1 MFNSINTANEIKSS
15 YIDYITT
22 TFNISDKE
30 YAEQFKNELEKD
42 GMISKG
48 PYLDIGGSF
57 VSGHS
62 LNELIA
68 EGKVNKGFLNLEPID
83 ERDKE
88 IKLER
93 PLYLHQEK
101 AMLKAIDGKSLVI
114 TTGTGS
120 GKTECF
126 LLPVIN
132 HLLLEKEQSKLS
144 SGVRAVIIYPMNAL
158 ANDQI
163 KRMRKILKNYPSI
176 TFGVYNGNTKH
187 SKDDGIREY
196 KKLYGCEPFENECIS
211 REEMQENP
219 PHILITNYSMLEYLM
234 LRPKDEKI
242 FTKTQLKYIIL
253 DEAHIYKGATGMETS
268 MLMRR
273 LRARISKPDCVQYIL
288 TSATLGGEEA
298 NKDILNFAKKLCG
311 VLLTEDCIIRSKMQ
325 KPKMIENR
333 DFPIELFEELYDND
347 NNEKKI
353 EILKKYNADFDLLS
367 KNISEKLYELCLRS
381 KLFDALREYAKE
393 PVIVKDLQNKLSEI
407 IPITQDQ
414 FVKIIEVFGQ
424 AEKDGAKLIKP
435 RYHYFV
441 RCIEG
446 AYIKPNAPKK
456 LMLDRKECIEKE
468 NKEKEKV
475 FEIAVCQGCGHIAIV
490 GVVDR
495 AGVVCQSN
503 GKGDDKNI
511 EYFYIKDKEENN
523 DVWFDESDGENDYV
537 ICGTCGKKGT
547 KADNEI
553 EKMCECDP
561 ANYIQVRTIDE
572 KNKEK
577 DLCPGCGLSNFRRF
591 YLGNEAA
598 TAVLGTELYEQLPY
612 EKVEIIE
619 SEKNDFDDDL
629 FDIFELKPEKRV
641 TPLTRQFLCFSDSR
655 SEASFFAVY
664 MERSYQEFLRRR
676 GMYNVI
682 KKLKEQ
688 DINKITVSAFINE
701 LTEYFKE
708 NGSFVDYNKT
718 YNYDK
723 NSKEANSIDRKSK
736 ENAWISILNE
746 MFNARR
752 KTSLVSLGLISF
764 EYGSSDSENSERF
777 KNFNIFIERISDR
790 YKLSYSEA
798 KSFLNL
804 LIQDAV
810 YFGAIDT
817 GKKFNIGDEN
827 REYIFYSKAVKKIQ
841 LKNNKESEDDKNKS
855 YITNWCATAR
865 NSNGY
870 YLNSRLVRT
879 MNALNYSPEDANK
892 FLENYYTRILEADIN
907 KLFSFDANDF
917 TINLDSKFYR
927 CKKCGRVTPFN
938 VKNKC
943 TSIKCNG
950 ELEDFDPK
958 TVENNHYM
966 KLYSSEQMKPLY
978 IKEHT
983 AQLSRDK
990 QTEYQNAFINKKINA
1005 LSCST
1010 TFEMGV
1016 DLGSL
1021 ETVYMRDVPPSPAN
1035 YVQRAGRAGRGKNS
1049 SAFVLT
1055 YAKLSSHDF
1064 TYYKDPVKMISG
1076 KISAPVFEIEN
1087 KKIIYRHIFA
1097 VALSNFFSK
1106 YPEIYDGDNASVF
1119 LNEGG
1124 YERFKEFLNE
1134 KPETL
1139 KEILKRSIP
1148 ENMHDAMGIENFDW
1162 VDYLCGK
1169 DGVLELSVYEH
1180 KQKIEE
1186 LVRLLNIF
1194 DKNINLETNINKK
1207 EKLQETSNRISRRLR
1222 NLRCSEEDNSGKR
1235 SLVDFLVRNNILPKY
1250 GFPVDTVELITDTKE
1265 MFGDKELQLSRD
1277 LQMAI
1282 AEYAPGS
1289 EVVADGDLYT
1299 SRYIRKQYGSNGSLD
1314 WEKGEYCERCPN
1326 CGEPNFTKDYVG
1338 KEGRECVNCHNNI
1351 PKDYWKLTLEPRRGF
1366 IAALDR
1372 KPVPMHRPERDFK
1385 TDDYYIGDKQRNLI
1399 SKLSFKVRGKTVDIE
1414 STTNDSLVVIGQT
1427 KYYVCPIC
1435 GYSSDEEIKEHQNY
1449 NGFDCEYTSKKD
1461 KINGSKVYRL
1471 SHDFKTDVAKI
1482 TFYDNRISGRS
1493 KITDNKSTM
1502 LSVLYAILEGLSQEL
1517 EIERTDIKGCLFKNR
1532 TDMGDLYSI
1541 ILYDAVAG
1549 GAGHVRRI
1557 ATKDGENFQ
1566 RVLKKALS
1574 IVKNCDC
1581 GLSCYN
1587 CLRNY
1592 YNQKI
1597 HDKLSRKEAEKFI
1610 EEWIG
1615 SMELIDNTKEK

>member
-1 MFNSINTANEIKSS
+1 MFNSINTANEIKNS

-22 TFNISDKE
+22 TFNISDKD

-42 GMISKG
+42 GMVSKG

-83 ERDKE
+83 EKDRE

-126 LLPVIN
+126 LLPIIN
-132 HLLLEKEQSKLS
+132 HLLLEKEQCKLS

-187 SKDDGIREY
+187 SNDDGIREY
-196 KKLYGCEPFENECIS
+196 KKLYGCEPSENECIS

-288 TSATLGGEEA
+288 TSATLGEEEA

-311 VLLTEDCIIRSKMQ
+311 VSLTEDCIIRSKMQ

-333 DFPIELFEELYDND
+333 DFPVELFEELYDNE
-347 NNEKKI
+347 NNENKI

-367 KNISEKLYELCLRS
+367 KDISEKLYELCLRS

-407 IPITQDQ
+407 IPITSDQ
-414 FVKIIEVFGQ
+414 FIKIIEVFGQ

-446 AYIKPNAPKK
+446 AYIKPNTPKK
-456 LMLDRKECIEKE
+456 LMLDRKEYIENE
-468 NKEKEKV
+468 NGEKEKV

-495 AGVVCQSN
+495 NNIVYQSN

-511 EYFYIKDKEENN
+511 QYFYIKDKEENN

-553 EKMCECDP
+553 EKMCKCDP
-561 ANYIQVRTIDE
+561 ANYIQVRTIDK
-572 KNKEK
+572 KNNEK

-619 SEKNDFDDDL
+619 PSKSDKNN
-629 FDIFELKPEKRV
+629 IFSVAIKYKKRSTELA
-641 TPLTRQFLCFSDSR
+641 RQFLCFSDSR

-664 MERSYQEFLRRR
+664 MERSYQDFLRRR

-682 KKLKEQ
+682 KNLKES
-688 DINKITVSAFINE
+688 DKSKITVSTFISE
-701 LTEYFKE
+701 LKNYFKE
-708 NGSFVDYNKT
+708 NYSFVDYDVK
-718 YNYDK
+718 Y
-723 NSKEANSIDRKSK
+723 KSK
-736 ENAWISILNE
+736 SDIETLNDELSEKNAWIAVLNE

-752 KTSLVSLGLISF
+752 KTSLVSLGIISF
-764 EYGSSDSENSERF
+764 EYFKNSEDVY
-777 KNFNIFIERISDR
+777 IEVVQNISD
-790 YKLSYSEA
+790 LSKSEA
-798 KSFLNL
+798 KDFLNL
-804 LIQDAV
+804 LVQDGV
-810 YFGAIDT
+810 YFGAIDA
-817 GKKFNIGDEN
+817 GKKFKIGDDV
-827 REYIFYSKAVKKIQ
+827 REYIFYSKAIKKIQ
-841 LKNNKESEDDKNKS
+841 LKKDDKNNINKS
-855 YITNWCATAR
+855 YIANWCATAR
-865 NSNGY
+865 NENSY

-879 MNALNYSPEDANK
+879 MNALNCSQKEANE
-892 FLENYYTRILEADIN
+892 FLENYYSGVLEGD
-907 KLFSFDANDF
+907 KYFSFDANDF

-927 CKKCGRVTPFN
+927 CKKCGRVTSFN

-950 ELEDFDPK
+950 ELEEFNHE

-966 KLYSSEQMKPLY
+966 KLYSGKQMKPLY

-1064 TYYKDPVKMISG
+1064 TYYKDPIKMISG

-1097 VALSNFFSK
+1097 VALSNFFSE

-1124 YERFKEFLNE
+1124 YEKFKEFLNE
-1134 KPETL
+1134 RSESL

-1169 DGVLELSVYEH
+1169 DGVLELSVYEY
-1180 KQKIEE
+1180 KQKVEE
-1186 LVRLLNIF
+1186 LEKLCEVYN
-1194 DKNINLETNINKK
+1194 KNRILETDSKK
-1207 EKLQETSNRISRRLR
+1207 IRELNEIYNRLSKRLSNLK
-1222 NLRCSEEDNSGKR
+1222 CSKEDNSGKR

-1250 GFPVDTVELITDTKE
+1250 GFPVDTVELITNTKE
-1265 MFGDKELQLSRD
+1265 MFEDKELQLSRD

-1314 WEKGEYCERCPN
+1314 WEKGEYCESCPN
-1326 CGEPNFTKDYVG
+1326 CGELNFTKDYVG
-1338 KEGRECVNCHNNI
+1338 ENGRECISCHNNI
-1351 PKDYWKLTLEPRRGF
+1351 PKNNWKPTLEPRRGF

-1385 TDDYYIGDKQRNLI
+1385 TNDYYIGDKQRNLI
-1399 SKLSFKVRGKTVDIE
+1399 SKLSFKVRGKTVDVE

-1427 KYYVCPIC
+1427 KYYVCPMC
-1435 GYSSDEEIKEHQNY
+1435 GYSSDEKITEHQNY
-1449 NGFDCEYTSKKD
+1449 NGFDCEYTSEND
-1461 KINGSKVYRL
+1461 KINGSKVYKL

-1482 TFYDNRISGRS
+1482 TFYDNRISGCS

-1517 EIERTDIKGCLFKNR
+1517 EIERTDIKGCLFRNN
-1532 TDMGDLYSI
+1532 TDMGYLYSI

-1557 ATKDGENFQ
+1557 VTEDGQNFQ
-1566 RVLKKALS
+1566 RVLKRALS

-1597 HDKLSRKEAEKFI
+1597 HDKLSRKEAEMFI

-1615 SMELIDNTKEK
+1615 SMELIYNTKEK